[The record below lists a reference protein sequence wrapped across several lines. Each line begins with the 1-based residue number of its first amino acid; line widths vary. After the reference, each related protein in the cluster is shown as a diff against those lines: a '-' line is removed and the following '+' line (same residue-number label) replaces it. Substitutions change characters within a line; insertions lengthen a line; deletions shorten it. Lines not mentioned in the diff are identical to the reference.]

1 MATTTITYVS
11 ALTSVLNFAK
21 DNGFDNEEVITKVQ
35 KLIDQKGKGK
45 TPNGKSQARKA
56 NEKLAEVLADTMR
69 SHNLF
74 TFDNKHVREYV
85 EGINTAAKATA
96 VLNVAV
102 DMGLVERQIVAKS
115 ATRNEIMYTLIG

>member
-21 DNGFDNEEVITKVQ
+21 DNGFDNEEVIAKVQ

-56 NEKLAEVLADTMR
+56 NEKLAEALVDTMR
-69 SHNLF
+69 NRNLS
-74 TFDNKHVREYV
+74 TFNNKLVREYV

-115 ATRNEIMYTLIG
+115 ATRNKIVYTLIG